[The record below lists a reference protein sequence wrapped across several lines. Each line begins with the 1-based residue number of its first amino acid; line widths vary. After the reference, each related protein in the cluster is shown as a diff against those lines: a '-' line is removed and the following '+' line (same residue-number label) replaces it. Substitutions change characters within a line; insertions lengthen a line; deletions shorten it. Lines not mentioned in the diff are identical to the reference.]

1 LVATDQ
7 IPAVFLEAES
17 QHPFLPSH
25 PWVIRAALLT
35 TEPTSTRQKRTRLNC
50 ISHLLSFFPYQDLTP
65 EIGEL
70 GKRNL

>member
-1 LVATDQ
+1 
-7 IPAVFLEAES
+7 
-17 QHPFLPSH
+17 
-25 PWVIRAALLT
+25 VIRAALLT